1 MTSSAVQRIRPQRE
15 GLEHTHKEEQWIVST
30 SRVCVCVCVRLH
42 DSQRCN
48 TQSEHTHTRARSMD
62 REIIMMETLCG
73 HLMVSSEASRIGE
86 GSDWRAGGRLTRRDA
101 THCSFRTGESVTDL
115 SLSLSLSSLS
125 TLSGVE
131 SGIGGGIV
139 GIGHFL
145 IPLDF
150 YF

>member
-1 MTSSAVQRIRPQRE
+1 MT
-15 GLEHTHKEEQWIVST
+15 
-30 SRVCVCVCVRLH
+30 
-42 DSQRCN
+42 
-48 TQSEHTHTRARSMD
+48 
-62 REIIMMETLCG
+62 
-73 HLMVSSEASRIGE
+73 
-86 GSDWRAGGRLTRRDA
+86 GGRAVDATRRDA
-101 THCSFRTGESVTDL
+101 LLLSHGRERDGLV